1 MMEYITRL
9 SNSSD
14 QLRYPERGKCR
25 LINYRCD
32 GQPIVSLESCDSFP
46 GHRPKSAIDRPL
58 IITVALQLLLNIN
71 NYLIGCQ
78 SVVAVDWTV
87 IWIIGVRGITPC
99 REPVARVP
107 KIPAGVHKNDSV
119 VVASPPTTIVPLSVV
134 IAEDRIL
141 LTAERRTVEVVI
153 NSRVAIHV
161 GVPRPI
167 DRDIS
172 ITIER
177 YIVARTK
184 LLRVS
189 ITINLNV
196 FHAVRRE
203 VSLAINR
210 HIISPAKGLI
220 PREISFPRHAHPVLI
235 NDCVWTGARRADV
248 RPLPIRRGRTVIV
261 RAHRTRVRWRCRSNI
276 RCSLRPPSHRPFI
289 FDWLTPRCER
299 QCKSSNAH

>member
-1 MMEYITRL
+1 MEYITRL

-32 GQPIVSLESCDSFP
+32 GQPIVSLESCDGLP
-46 GHRPKSAIDRPL
+46 GHRPKSAIDRPI

-71 NYLIGCQ
+71 NYLIGWQ
-78 SVVAVDWTV
+78 SVIAVDWAV
-87 IWIIGVRGITPC
+87 IWIIGTRGITPG

-107 KIPAGVHKNDSV
+107 IIPAAIHKNDSV
-119 VVASPPTTIVPLSVV
+119 VMASPPTTIVPLCVV
-134 IAEDRIL
+134 IAEDRIP

-153 NSRVAIHV
+153 NSRVASTVIGEV
-161 GVPRPI
+161 APSVDPEVSVPI
-167 DRDIS
+167 K
-172 ITIER
+172 R

-196 FHAVRRE
+196 FHVVRRE

-210 HIISPAKGLI
+210 NIISRANGLI
-220 PREISFPRHAHPVLI
+220 PREISFPRHAHLVLI
-235 NDCVWTGARRADV
+235 DDCV
-248 RPLPIRRGRTVIV
+248 
-261 RAHRTRVRWRCRSNI
+261 
-276 RCSLRPPSHRPFI
+276 
-289 FDWLTPRCER
+289 
-299 QCKSSNAH
+299 